1 MSESSRKATISRGIM
16 KRKGIRSRVCTRN
29 RSKMDKIRESLK
41 SLKIEEKQIKP
52 TKNKVSRG
60 DPSSRSW
67 FHDCDVDIR
76 IHDKELSG
84 QLHNLQFP
92 IDGSLTRH
100 SCLKRKGEKSPMN
113 SESLSS
119 SRYERFKA
127 KCDSSPGMSGRNKG
141 KSRGQLDKCYSDWNH
156 GDSQSS
162 KSHSYMSE
170 IVGIVEDTRK
180 RKCDSDLQTNIA
192 IDKDQSSPSP
202 PNSPLY
208 DMPPPSTP
216 AQKQER
222 RAKRLLQLERWKKRE
237 TSRSRQERY
246 ERRAQEGAKTMQ
258 KSVSVDCRRVQWSRD
273 LVQTVYIDDS
283 GDKPNLMDSPMV

>member
-1 MSESSRKATISRGIM
+1 M

-29 RSKMDKIRESLK
+29 SSKMDKIRESLK

-52 TKNKVSRG
+52 TRNKVSRG
-60 DPSSRSW
+60 DSSSCRW
-67 FHDCDVDIR
+67 FHDCDLDIR

-92 IDGSLTRH
+92 LEGSLKRH
-100 SCLKRKGEKSPMN
+100 SYQKRKGEKSPVN
-113 SESLSS
+113 SESLSR
-119 SRYERFKA
+119 SRSERCEA
-127 KCDSSPGMSGRNKG
+127 KCDISSAAGMSGRNTG
-141 KSRGQLDKCYSDWNH
+141 KSRDQLEKCYSDWNH

-162 KSHSYMSE
+162 TSHSYMPE
-170 IVGIVEDTRK
+170 TEGIVEDTRK
-180 RKCDSDLQTNIA
+180 RKCESDFQTNIA

-222 RAKRLLQLERWKKRE
+222 RAKRLLQLERWKKCE
-237 TSRSRQERY
+237 TSRARQERY
-246 ERRAQEGAKTMQ
+246 KRRAQEADKIIQ
-258 KSVSVDCRRVQWSRD
+258 KSVSMDCRRVQWSQD

-283 GDKPNLMDSPMV
+283 DDEPNLMDSPMV